1 MGINHLITNTEK
13 QEKKLVFMKKQVF
26 DPSKELNDMKVLLAY
41 QEWYKKWSKNN
52 KNGYYDN
59 YKNPSRTSDF
69 DITKHMKAL
78 TCYWEKVVD
87 EAKKRPQTIGATLR
101 TRWLFAGT
109 NYQRMIEPLFIAEYY
124 KEPSRRDYINLERPK
139 HFKSLEQWLKETPK
153 PASVL
158 NDMKKK
164 NVASIL
170 TEDPLFWAYVE
181 EALISCQILRRR
193 ESSVEEKESAK
204 HNLIKFENYV
214 YSLMKNYSVSP
225 EIFLPES
232 SFMKWWREYK
242 EIMGTSYS
250 SLLTD
255 LMKNDKNY
263 KAYTASKL
271 EFP

>member
-1 MGINHLITNTEK
+1 MK
-13 QEKKLVFMKKQVF
+13 QQVF
-26 DPSKELNDMKVLLAY
+26 DPSKELNDMKVLMAY
-41 QEWYKKWSKNN
+41 LEWYKKWSKNN

-87 EAKKRPQTIGATLR
+87 EAEKRPQTIGATLR

-109 NYQRMIEPLFIAEYY
+109 NCQRMIEPLFIAEFY
-124 KEPSRRDYINLERPK
+124 KEPNQRDYKNLRRPK
-139 HFKSLEQWLKETPK
+139 HFESLEQLLKETPK
-153 PASVL
+153 PTSVL

-181 EALISCQILRRR
+181 EALISCQILRR
-193 ESSVEEKESAK
+193 ESSVEEKELAK
-204 HNLIKFENYV
+204 HDLIKFENYV

-225 EIFLPES
+225 EIFLPQS

-242 EIMGTSYS
+242 EIMGISYS

-263 KAYTASKL
+263 EAYTAGKL

>member
-1 MGINHLITNTEK
+1 MGIDHLITNTEK
-13 QEKKLVFMKKQVF
+13 QEMKLVILKRLVY
-26 DPSKELNDMKVLLAY
+26 DPSKELNDMKVRMAFL
-41 QEWYKKWSKNN
+41 EWYKKVSKDN
-52 KNGYYDN
+52 KTGYYDN

-69 DITKHMKAL
+69 DITMHMKAL

-87 EAKKRPQTIGATLR
+87 EAKKRPQTVSATLC
-101 TRWLFAGT
+101 TRWLFAGS
-109 NYQRMIEPLFIAEYY
+109 NYQRMIEPLFIAKYY

-139 HFKSLEQWLKETPK
+139 HFKSLEQRLKETAK
-153 PASVL
+153 PASVP

-225 EIFLPES
+225 EIFLPQS
-232 SFMKWWREYK
+232 SFIKWWREYK

-263 KAYTASKL
+263 KAYTAGKL